1 MKHLGIFPAILIIL
15 FFFHT
20 AVLATDR
27 LVPSVYPTIQA
38 GINAAVDGDTVIVA
52 LGTYTGAEFRGPR
65 ITVRSIDPNDPD
77 IVASTIIDC
86 NSAFSI
92 GFGFGC
98 GSGTTST
105 IAGFTIING
114 TQGIRCIQASPTI
127 TNCVISG
134 HTTPL
139 NGGGI
144 WCVDNSSPMISNCI
158 ITGNDTADSAPGYGH
173 GGGISCDDNSNP
185 VITNCIISGNKA
197 LSKRG
202 GGIYCYQSNPTI
214 KNCIITGNL
223 TRSGGG
229 LYNDQSLPTIINC
242 IISKNQAS
250 NGGGI
255 YGVYGGGITNCT
267 IVGNTAGDGGGI
279 FCHTLSNFVV
289 ENCILR
295 GNSPDQIGHEEP
307 EWASGTPVS
316 YTNIEGGWPGDGNI
330 DTDPCFADPDFNDFH
345 LQSAAG
351 RWDPNTNSW
360 VTDTNTSLCIDAGNP
375 GCPLGDEPNDANNV
389 RINMGAYGGTVEES
403 KSPANWALLAD
414 LTNDHIVNFNDLVVF
429 VDYWPDTG
437 QCVPSDLSRNECV
450 NFTDYAIFAEHY
462 LISNSP

>member
-1 MKHLGIFPAILIIL
+1 MKRTILLSIV
-15 FFFHT
+15 
-20 AVLATDR
+20 VLLAMVSLTQAETR
-27 LVPSVYPTIQA
+27 LVPSQYPTIQA
-38 GINAAVDGDTVIVA
+38 AINAAVEGDTVIVA

-86 NSAFSI
+86 NNAFSI
-92 GFGFGC
+92 GFGC

-105 IAGFTIING
+105 ISGFTIING

-158 ITGNDTADSAPGYGH
+158 ITGNDTADSALGYGN

-197 LSKRG
+197 LGKRG
-202 GGIYCYQSNPTI
+202 GGIYCYRSNPTI

-223 TRSGGG
+223 TSSGGG
-229 LYNDQSLPTIINC
+229 IYNDQSLPTVINC
-242 IISKNQAS
+242 IISKNLAGE
-250 NGGGI
+250 GGGI
-255 YGVYGGGITNCT
+255 YGVWGKGIINCT
-267 IVGNTAGDGGGI
+267 IVDNIAGAGGGI

-295 GNSPDQIGHEEP
+295 GNSPNQIGHEEP
-307 EWASGTPVS
+307 EWAEGTPVS
-316 YTNIEGGWPGDGNI
+316 YTNIEGGWAGDGNI
-330 DTDPCFADPDFNDFH
+330 DVDPCFADPDVNDFH
-345 LQSAAG
+345 LKSQAG
-351 RWDPNTNSW
+351 RWNANSGSW
-360 VTDTNTSLCIDAGNP
+360 VIDAVTSPCIDAGDTASP
-375 GCPLGDEPNDANNV
+375 IGYELFPNGGRV
-389 RINMGAYGGTVEES
+389 NMGAYGGTEQAS
-403 KSPANWALLAD
+403 KSYFGIVPCEIIVAGDINGD
-414 LTNDHIVNFNDLVVF
+414 CKVNFLDF
-429 VDYWPDTG
+429 
-437 QCVPSDLSRNECV
+437 
-450 NFTDYAIFAEHY
+450 AIMSGHWLWGE
-462 LISNSP
+462 